1 MRDYGMEIDELRAQI
16 SQIQRRLDFQGTL
29 SSGSIHKVEKG
40 QWGEN
45 TAKCLEELEDWCNEH
60 GQMGALSYVGVFSSG
75 GRQSTWGKEKVCVQN
90 LMELVEDRT
99 AERVLSCI
107 NGERLRLLLA
117 LIRKP
122 MSVTQMIQEM
132 GYGSTG
138 QAYHH
143 LRMLQTADLVYE
155 ASEEEGRGIYA
166 ARPYRIQGILLL
178 LAGVADLVDDQY
190 TRGKW
195 E

>member
-1 MRDYGMEIDELRAQI
+1 MI
-16 SQIQRRLDFQGTL
+16 
-29 SSGSIHKVEKG
+29 
-40 QWGEN
+40 
-45 TAKCLEELEDWCNEH
+45 
-60 GQMGALSYVGVFSSG
+60 
-75 GRQSTWGKEKVCVQN
+75 
-90 LMELVEDRT
+90 ELVEDRT

-155 ASEEEGRGIYA
+155 ASEEEGRGVYA
-166 ARPYRIQGILLL
+166 ARPYRVQGILLL
-178 LAGVADLVDDQY
+178 AGRHCGLGGRSIYPRKVGIRKEIGPDTDPGQSLFCA
-190 TRGKW
+190 
-195 E
+195 